1 MKTTR
6 GISRLA
12 GLIIVAVVGVTLSR
26 LQAEVVNISTQSPFL
41 PRAGAGISTTSE
53 NTPVDLRGIL
63 KGETGPVFG
72 FYDTTKRLAGWV
84 KLNETGKDFPIT
96 VRNYDAAND
105 AVTVEYQGRVLNLAL
120 KSAKIDAAPAM
131 AMAGPPRP
139 VPAPGQPAVSQAP
152 SADDT
157 RRLEAV
163 AAEVARRRQ
172 ARQAAAQQ
180 QPQPPP
186 PQQQQQ
192 PVRTGNGVGGNR

>member
-12 GLIIVAVVGVTLSR
+12 GLLLLVGMGMSLSR
-26 LQAEVVNISTQSPFL
+26 LQAEAINISMQSPFL
-41 PRAGAGISTTSE
+41 PRSGSGIASTTE

-63 KGETGPVFG
+63 KGDAGPIFG
-72 FYDTTKRLAGWV
+72 FYDQTKRQGGWV
-84 KLNETGKDFPIT
+84 KLNEQGKDFPIT

-139 VPAPGQPAVSQAP
+139 VPMPGQPAVTQAP

-180 QPQPPP
+180 QPQPQ
-186 PQQQQQ
+186 PQPLPQVS
-192 PVRTGNGVGGNR
+192 PNVPNRQR